1 MNHAATIVSF
11 LFSLFVS
18 VGSNYLQVYL
28 GKTRPFKLGLF
39 FFLKTDLYSFYFV
52 WYGSIFAITFC
63 FVEHW
68 FWDNQIC
75 KDWTDYLRVVFFP
88 QKRNVVMSCFVTVL
102 SQWMSNKHGNCEGY
116 TSYRDYILCLFIH
129 SLHLFRLICFK
140 TFSFVKKHQSLSA
153 FLLTCKSRINTA
165 SKTWTKTDK
174 C

>member
-1 MNHAATIVSF
+1 ME
-11 LFSLFVS
+11 FSHCCCVQVGMSHNGWIWADSLS
-18 VGSNYLQVYL
+18 VLIMWYVIIITGEKCVCRDGEINYMY
-28 GKTRPFKLGLF
+28 
-39 FFLKTDLYSFYFV
+39 
-52 WYGSIFAITFC
+52 C
-63 FVEHW
+63 FW

-88 QKRNVVMSCFVTVL
+88 QKRNVMMSCFVTVL

-165 SKTWTKTDK
+165 SKTWTKTEK